1 MLANPHLLI
10 GAAFFALVALSL
22 FVIHAFAR
30 IEALERKI
38 RHLHRKQDEERRV
51 REDWR
56 SPKVKKVVR

>member
-1 MLANPHLLI
+1 MSSPFI
-10 GAAFFALVALSL
+10 FIAAEFFALVALSL
-22 FVIHAFAR
+22 FVVHAFAR

-56 SPKVKKVVR
+56 SPKVKKVAR

>member
-1 MLANPHLLI
+1 MLSSPFLFVALE
-10 GAAFFALVALSL
+10 FFALVALAL
-22 FVIHAFAR
+22 CVMHAFAR